1 MIVNHD
7 RGVCGRESVK
17 NRCWCNVTNKKVLL
31 RKVVV
36 IKVTIK
42 KATYVDLTEQ
52 YKILFIFSIATLNS
66 KRVLI

>member
-7 RGVCGRESVK
+7 RGVRGRESVK
-17 NRCWCNVTNKKVLL
+17 NRCRCHVTNKKVLL

-52 YKILFIFSIATLNS
+52 
-66 KRVLI
+66 

>member
-7 RGVCGRESVK
+7 CGVCGRESVK
-17 NRCWCNVTNKKVLL
+17 NRCRCHVTNKKVLL

-42 KATYVDLTEQ
+42 KDTYVDLTEQ
-52 YKILFIFSIATLNS
+52 
-66 KRVLI
+66 